1 MTHTRVAV
9 TFFQGFDIDG
19 AFSILCRNLFLFLF
33 LFSKQEERG
42 REPWKRGGHKILARL
57 RYFFSSDIFNFF
69 RFLTIRKPRDLAQS
83 SQVDDQLNKLFK
95 KKIFLIPLKMKRRCA
110 LFARSPPPHQMWIRT
125 WEKEEEVMHPFPIPH
140 LFARNPLDS
149 SLPPPS
155 SSSSFLRLLYIPDV
169 ELCRECAI
177 SEVSVSVLPW
187 QRLSLALYSSL
198 FSLRL
203 WGLLH
208 RPISVTHS
216 TSQLRST
223 SRDNFLPPP
232 APPPPK
238 TEGMHRMEKEKES
251 LCVIYI

>member
-1 MTHTRVAV
+1 MDTKFWPVFV
-9 TFFQGFDIDG
+9 N
-19 AFSILCRNLFLFLF
+19 FS
-33 LFSKQEERG
+33 
-42 REPWKRGGHKILARL
+42 
-57 RYFFSSDIFNFF
+57 SSDIFNFF

-95 KKIFLIPLKMKRRCA
+95 KKIIFLIPLKMKRRCA
-110 LFARSPPPHQMWIRT
+110 LFARSPPPSNVNSNMAERRSYAPVSNSASVC
-125 WEKEEEVMHPFPIPH
+125 E
-140 LFARNPLDS
+140 
-149 SLPPPS
+149 
-155 SSSSFLRLLYIPDV
+155 RL
-169 ELCRECAI
+169 
-177 SEVSVSVLPW
+177 VST
-187 QRLSLALYSSL
+187 RLSLHLLLLLFYDYYIFRTLSYVGNVQLVKFPSL
-198 FSLRL
+198 CCLDNDYLSLSILLFFPLRL

-251 LCVIYI
+251 